1 MTNGLFE
8 PTAPGPLALQNRIA
22 MAPMTRTRAPGNVPN
37 ALMAD
42 YYRQRN
48 SAGLIITEG
57 TSPSPEGLGYT
68 RIPGLFNQA
77 QAEGWSKIAD
87 AAHTGGA
94 KLVVQLMHTGRVAA
108 YDNLP
113 EGARAL
119 APSAIRAAGQI
130 WSGGRNAMV
139 DHDEPKAMDEADI
152 RRVQADFAR
161 AATLAIGA
169 GVDGVEIH
177 AANGYLP
184 NQFLNP
190 KANAR
195 TDRYGGSAENRQRF
209 LLEIVDQTIAAIG
222 RERVGVRISPF
233 NSYNDLA
240 ANYPGEREDY
250 LQLVNALAE
259 RGIGYLHLI
268 ATPGAVPDDF
278 VDAVR
283 AAFKGTLILA
293 GGFDRARAEAELA
306 AGRADVIAFARPF
319 VGNPDLPERF
329 RLDKPLAG
337 FDANLLYA
345 PGPDGYNDYP
355 TWEQAPRAA

>member
-1 MTNGLFE
+1 MTNGLFD
-8 PTAPGPLALQNRIA
+8 PTAPGPLGLRNRIA
-22 MAPMTRTRAPGNVPN
+22 MGPMTRTRAPGNVPN

-77 QAEGWSKIAD
+77 QADGWARIAE
-87 AAHTGGA
+87 AAHEGGA
-94 KLVVQLMHTGRVAA
+94 KLVIQLMHTGRVAA
-108 YDNLP
+108 FDNLP
-113 EGARAL
+113 EGRQAI
-119 APSAIRAAGQI
+119 APSAIQAAGQI
-130 WSGGRNAMV
+130 WSDGRLAMV
-139 DHDEPKAMDEADI
+139 DHDLPKAMDEADI
-152 RRVQADFAR
+152 ARVQNDFANT
-161 AATLAIGA
+161 AKLAVAA

-195 TDRYGGSAENRQRF
+195 TDRYGGNAENRQRF
-209 LLEIVDQTIAAIG
+209 LLEIVDKTIAAIG
-222 RERVGVRISPF
+222 AERVGVRISPF
-233 NSYNDLA
+233 NSFNDLA
-240 ANYPGEREDY
+240 ANYPNEAEDT
-250 LQLVNALAE
+250 LQLVRELNT
-259 RGIGYLHLI
+259 RRIGYLHLI
-268 ATPGAVPDDF
+268 ATPGGVPDAF

-283 AAFKGTLILA
+283 AAFNGTLILA

-306 AGRADVIAFARPF
+306 AGRADIVAFARPF
-319 VGNPDLPERF
+319 VANPDLPERL
-329 RLDKPLAG
+329 RLDRPLAA

-345 PGPDGYNDYP
+345 PGPEGYNDYP
-355 TWEQAPRAA
+355 RWQPEHQVA